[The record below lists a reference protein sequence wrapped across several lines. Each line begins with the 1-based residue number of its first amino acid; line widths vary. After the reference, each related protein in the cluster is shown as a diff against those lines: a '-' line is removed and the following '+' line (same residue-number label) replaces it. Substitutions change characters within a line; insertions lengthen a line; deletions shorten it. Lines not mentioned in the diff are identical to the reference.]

1 MNSFLNKSIILF
13 LSIIL
18 IISFTALVKVK
29 FLGFNTSMLFT
40 KNENFKKKLIEFENF
55 KKERDNINLILGSSF
70 AQSMNA
76 RQLGKIGLIFQIH
89 IKTSITAID
98 FLKIIQKQ

>member
-40 KNENFKKKLIEFENF
+40 KNENFKKLIEFENF

-70 AQSMNA
+70 AQSMNVD
-76 RQLGKIGLIFQIH
+76 
-89 IKTSITAID
+89 S
-98 FLKIIQKQ
+98 